1 MTTLLCAIG
10 AIIILVYSA
19 FVAAYVRRVAKREGF

>member
-10 AIIILVYSA
+10 AISILVYSA
-19 FVAAYVRRVAKREGF
+19 FVAAYVRRVAKRGGF

>member
-1 MTTLLCAIG
+1 MTTLLYAIG

-19 FVAAYVRRVAKREGF
+19 FIAAYVRRVAKREEF

>member
-10 AIIILVYSA
+10 AIIILVYSG
-19 FVAAYVRRVAKREGF
+19 FVAAYVRRVAKRQEF

>member
-1 MTTLLCAIG
+1 LTTLLCAIG

-19 FVAAYVRRVAKREGF
+19 FVATHVRRVAKREES

>member
-1 MTTLLCAIG
+1 MTTLLCATG

-19 FVAAYVRRVAKREGF
+19 FVAAYVRRVAKREEF